1 MAPNLD
7 TNIHGT
13 LGVLFLGG
21 TAAAALSGIVG
32 LLTYLFFRLYPDDPY
47 KIKAMV
53 RLKTVLWKCYVAG
66 SYYHKYRDATAGDL
80 AMTYRLDSQ
89 AAGYRPHMLD
99 LFLELAKP
107 HTSLRRSTDG
117 RFHPYHHGFDHSF
130 HVSVKLH
137 RALLAPPSN
146 AAQIFMASFRVCLGI
161 NSTIRCILLKSW
173 EEFIRKF
180 TWSVTTAYSI
190 SACIDILISCSLCYF
205 LRQQRG
211 RTGIAAA
218 SQLLDTITVY
228 TLNSGTLTCV
238 VAIMSFISWFAFKG
252 TLIFLGTHLLI
263 GKLYTNAFLAT
274 LIMRRFLR
282 ERYSRT
288 INTAIRGRALQS
300 PRTFEFSVPLTPETD
315 SDFVLTPPNS
325 ARLPPRGAKSGTGHP
340 LEVKVDQFVHFDTVP
355 YQYDPHS
362 ATFATDRAIAN
373 TIDLEGRSPL

>member
-1 MAPNLD
+1 MAPALD

-13 LGVLFLGG
+13 LGVLLLGG

-32 LLTYLFFRLYPDDPY
+32 LLTYLFFRLYPEDPY
-47 KIKAMV
+47 KIKALVIWLWLLDAVHTCLICSSNWRGLILHYGDPRMADFIPTTTA
-53 RLKTVLWKCYVAG
+53 LTILFTCLSSYTVHCFYTRML
-66 SYYHKYRDATAGDL
+66 
-80 AMTYRLDSQ
+80 YRLSGNRLYL
-89 AAGYRPHMLD
+89 AAPL
-99 LFLELAKP
+99 
-107 HTSLRRSTDG
+107 
-117 RFHPYHHGFDHSF
+117 
-130 HVSVKLH
+130 
-137 RALLAPPSN
+137 
-146 AAQIFMASFRVCLGI
+146 IFMASFRVCLGI

-180 TWSVTTAYSI
+180 TWSVTTAYSV

-288 INTAIRGRALQS
+288 INTAIRGRPVQS
-300 PRTFEFSVPLTPETD
+300 PRTFEFSIPLTPETD

-325 ARLPPRGAKSGTGHP
+325 ARLPPRGAKSG
-340 LEVKVDQFVHFDTVP
+340 LEVKVDQFVHFDSVP

-362 ATFATDRAIAN
+362 ETVVTDRAVAN